1 MIESIENRLTYKGD
15 GKTTEFPV
23 TFPFIEK
30 EDVVVATVSPEDK
43 VNILIGDYFLDAEK
57 GAVIYPGYP
66 PGEEPPESEQPL
78 VLGSGWKL
86 VIYRDIRITQEVSLG
101 DRWPFNVTE
110 AALDKLTL
118 ICQDLSLVQRR
129 SLRIPESIS
138 DTFDPTLPDDLKPGQ
153 SIQVK
158 ADGTG
163 WEASNYPEQAAGSA
177 GEAAMSEANAKNSE
191 IMAEKWAQSTV
202 SPDSGTDEDSPTGKT
217 QSSRSWALAAKGWV
231 DGANESINNYR
242 EQAVD
247 EIEKLH
253 SDAVQ
258 NINSTYDGI
267 TEDLNERHQN
277 AVQDITNA
285 HGNAMADIAGGK
297 SDALEAITTA
307 GDSYTSDM
315 QALAENAKASADA
328 AEESK
333 TDAESAA
340 EEARAAASAAGSAAA
355 PAWDAE
361 TEYNYP
367 DVVAYTDGYVY
378 RCIGQNVVGEAP
390 GNSDKWVIQTLKSY
404 FDTDGKG
411 DVMPAVIAAY
421 DDEWELDEQDDMM
434 PKE

>member
-15 GKTTEFPV
+15 GNTTEFPV
-23 TFPFIEK
+23 TFPFLEK
-30 EDVVVATVSPEDK
+30 EDVVVATVSPENQ

-66 PGEEPPESEQPL
+66 PGENPPESEQPP
-78 VLGSGWKL
+78 VLGNGWKL

-110 AALDKLTL
+110 DALDKLTL

-138 DTFDPTLPDDLKPGQ
+138 DTFDPTLPDDLSPGQ

-158 ADGTG
+158 EDGTG
-163 WEASNYPEQAAGSA
+163 FEASNYPEKAAGSA
-177 GEAAMSEANAKNSE
+177 SEAAQSEVNAKNSE

-202 SPDSGTDEDSPTGKT
+202 SPDNIADSDSPTGLT
-217 QSSRSWALAAKGWV
+217 QSSRTWALTAKEWV
-231 DGANESINNYR
+231 DGANNSINNYR
-242 EQAVD
+242 EQAVN
-247 EIEKLH
+247 EITKLH
-253 SDAVQ
+253 SDAVH
-258 NINSTYDGI
+258 NINGTYDGI
-267 TEDLNERHQN
+267 TEDLNERHMN

-285 HGNAMADIAGGK
+285 HSTAMTDIAGGE
-297 SDALEAITTA
+297 SDALNAITTA
-307 GDSYTSDM
+307 GDAYKADL
-315 QALAENAKASADA
+315 QALANKAEDSADA

-333 TDAESAA
+333 ADAESAA
-340 EEARAAASAAGSAAA
+340 EEARAAANTAGSASA

-361 TEYNYP
+361 TTYNYP
-367 DVVAYTDGYVY
+367 DVVAYIDGYAY

-390 GNSDKWVIQTLKSY
+390 GSSDKWVIQTLKSF

-411 DVMPAVIAAY
+411 DVMPAVIASY

-434 PKE
+434 PKQ